1 MWFQSSKIKSDL
13 FLRSLSL
20 LLYTFLLTLTVVT
33 IWVFKVYRLQ
43 TSRFAQMVMYISFQ
57 HRKVAFVHS
66 SGLAIIYGLV
76 IGAIIR

>member
-33 IWVFKVYRLQ
+33 IWVFKVYRPSL
-43 TSRFAQMVMYISFQ
+43 FDPVVMYISFQ